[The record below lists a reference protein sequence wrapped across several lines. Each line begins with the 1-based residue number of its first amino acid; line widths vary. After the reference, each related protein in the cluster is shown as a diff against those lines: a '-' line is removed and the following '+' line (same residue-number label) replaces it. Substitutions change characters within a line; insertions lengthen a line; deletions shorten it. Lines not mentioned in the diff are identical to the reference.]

1 MAFLQRRSGLIL
13 FVLLLAL
20 ACYPVLTTQY
30 PPLADYPN
38 HLARIY
44 VLAEGRASEFLRL
57 YYTPMIQAQPNLAM
71 DLFVLAVHPPLSIEA
86 AGKACIIFSFLL
98 IASGAH
104 VLHRVLAG
112 RWSPWPS
119 VVLLFLYN
127 RLFYW
132 GFIGFMVGL
141 GALLYGVALWIGLR
155 AWPWRRLAAS
165 CVFAVLLYIVH
176 LFAFCAYAVAI
187 GGYEL
192 SGLITAR
199 ANWRVWLRTAAMG
212 GVQFVAPAS
221 LFVFVS
227 PTAEAVDRITWG
239 IFFKK
244 IAGLVYTTSSYN
256 LTFDALCLVVLAVI
270 VLASLV
276 WRVASVPRA
285 LIIPFALLFAAGVA
299 MPEQIFSSYFA
310 SERIPLVLAFLALPC
325 LVWSPARRSLELAAT
340 LAIAALFVV
349 KMTLV
354 AQHWR
359 AADRLYVEAVD
370 AIKTI
375 PHNARVS
382 SVIVYNGGSM
392 LPDTPFHEIAA
403 LSVLYSEAFVP
414 SMFAWPYNAAQS
426 VGFTEKGQALVR
438 ITPIHKVW
446 LPTPGSR
453 EYHGMFREE
462 MLRNYDYI
470 FVHNEQ
476 LLTWPVPGWLET
488 VARGTNFRLLR
499 VPKN

>member
-1 MAFLQRRSGLIL
+1 MQILQRRSGLLL
-13 FVLLLAL
+13 FLFLLAL
-20 ACYPVLTTQY
+20 VCYPVLVTQY

-44 VLAEGRASEFLRL
+44 VLAEGRGSEFLRL

-86 AGKACIIFSFLL
+86 AGKACIVFAFLL

-104 VLHRVLAG
+104 VLHRVVAG

-141 GALLYGVALWIGLR
+141 GTLLYSVTLWIVLR
-155 AWPWRRLAAS
+155 DWPWRRLAVA
-165 CVFAVLLYIVH
+165 CLVAPALYIVH
-176 LFAFCAYAVAI
+176 LFAFCAYAVTIA
-187 GGYEL
+187 GYEL
-192 SGLITAR
+192 YGLIKVR
-199 ANWRVWLRTAAMG
+199 ASWRVWLRAAAMG
-212 GVQFVAPAS
+212 AAQFIAPVA

-239 IFFKK
+239 VFFKK

-256 LTFDALCLVVLAVI
+256 LTFDALCLALIVGI
-270 VLASLV
+270 VLAALA

-285 LIIPFALLFAAGVA
+285 LIIPFALLAALGLA

-310 SERIPLVLAFLALPC
+310 SERIPLVLAVLALPC
-325 LVWSPARRSLELAAT
+325 LVWAPQRRALELGAT
-340 LAIAALFVV
+340 LAVGLLIAV
-349 KMTLV
+349 KMTMV

-359 AADRLYVEAVD
+359 AADRLYAEAVA

-382 SVIVYNGGSM
+382 SVIVHGGRSM

-414 SMFAWPYNAAQS
+414 SLFAWPYNAAQS

-438 ITPIHKVW
+438 ATPIHKVW
-446 LPTPGSR
+446 LPTPDSY
-453 EYHGMFREE
+453 EYEGMFREE
-462 MLRNYDYI
+462 TLRHYDYI

-476 LLTWPVPGWLET
+476 LLKRPVPAWLET
-488 VARGTNFRLLR
+488 VAQGTNFRLLH

>member
-1 MAFLQRRSGLIL
+1 MQALQRHCGIPL
-13 FVLLLAL
+13 FFFLLAL
-20 ACYPVLTTQY
+20 VCYPVLVTQY

-44 VLAEGRASEFLRL
+44 VLAEGRASAFLGL

-71 DLFVLAVHPPLSIEA
+71 DLFVLAVHPPLSIED
-86 AGKACIIFSFLL
+86 AGKACILFSFLL

-104 VLHRVLAG
+104 VLHRVVAQ
-112 RWSPWPS
+112 RWSLWPS

-141 GALLYGVALWIGLR
+141 GTMLYGVALWIAMR
-155 AWPWRRLAAS
+155 ERPWQRLAAS
-165 CVFAVLLYIVH
+165 CAFAVVLYIVH

-192 SGLITAR
+192 YGLIAAR
-199 ANWRVWLRTAAMG
+199 AGWRVWLRAAAMG
-212 GVQFVAPAS
+212 GVQFIVPVA

-256 LTFDALCLVVLAVI
+256 LVFDVLSLVVLVII
-270 VLASLV
+270 VLAALV
-276 WRVASVPRA
+276 WRAASAPRA
-285 LIIPFALLFAAGVA
+285 LIIPFALLFALGVA

-310 SERIPLVLAFLALPC
+310 SERMPLILAFLALPC
-325 LVWSPARRSLELAAT
+325 LVWVPERRGAELSAT
-340 LAIAALFVV
+340 LAVGLLIAV

-359 AADRLYVEAVD
+359 TADRLYVEAVD

-392 LPDTPFHEIAA
+392 LPDTPFHEIAS

-414 SMFAWPYNAAQS
+414 SLFAWPYNAAQS

-446 LPTPGSR
+446 LPSPDSR
-453 EYHGMFREE
+453 EYDGMFRED

-476 LLTWPVPGWLET
+476 LLTHPVPDWLET
-488 VARGTNFRLLR
+488 VARGTNFRLLH